1 VTTKPVFWLGRQ
13 PILDLTSSTIGYELL
28 FRSDSAN
35 AAKID
40 DDKIAT
46 ASVINHAF
54 GELGIASVLG
64 EGRGFINF
72 DADLLLSEVVELLPP
87 ERTVIEILE
96 HTKVTPEVIARCREL
111 RELGFS
117 FALDD
122 IVQIGG
128 DSEQLLPLVDIVK
141 VDVLGSQAE
150 QLKDLV
156 ARARGAGRM
165 QLLAEKVDTREQ
177 ADRCR
182 ELGFDL
188 FQGYFFAKPVVMQGK
203 RNDPSRRVLMQLLQ
217 QILADT
223 DTGAIEETF
232 KQAPDLSYKLMR
244 LVNSVAIGARS
255 PVQSLPHAIKILG
268 RAQLQR
274 WVQVLLFTSQGS
286 TGFQSPLLNLAAARG
301 KFMELLAIR
310 MDDQRWADRA
320 FMTGIL
326 SLLDTLLEMPM
337 NDVLAQLS
345 LPDDVCAALLHR
357 RGPLGQYLL
366 VIEALERADGAE
378 VSRMLASGKPCT
390 TAELAQLQITSL
402 CWANRLGQVD
412 SSASTASPARAA
424 RA

>member
-1 VTTKPVFWLGRQ
+1 VL
-13 PILDLTSSTIGYELL
+13 
-28 FRSDSAN
+28 
-35 AAKID
+35 
-40 DDKIAT
+40 
-46 ASVINHAF
+46 ASQ
-54 GELGIASVLG
+54 
-64 EGRGFINF
+64 
-72 DADLLLSEVVELLPP
+72 
-87 ERTVIEILE
+87 
-96 HTKVTPEVIARCREL
+96 K
-111 RELGFS
+111 
-117 FALDD
+117 
-122 IVQIGG
+122 
-128 DSEQLLPLVDIVK
+128 
-141 VDVLGSQAE
+141 E

-156 ARARGAGRM
+156 SRARGAGRM

-203 RNDPSRRVLMQLLQ
+203 RHDPSRRVLMQLLQ

-255 PVQSLPHAIKILG
+255 PIQSLPHAIKILG

-274 WVQVLLFTSQGS
+274 WVQVLLFTSQGAAN
-286 TGFQSPLLNLAAARG
+286 FQSPLLNLAAARG

-326 SLLDTLLEMPM
+326 SLLDTLLETSMG
-337 NDVLAQLS
+337 DVLAQLS
-345 LPDDVCAALLHR
+345 LPDDVRAALLQR

-378 VSRMLASGKPCT
+378 VARMLASGKPCT

-412 SSASTASPARAA
+412 SAASPASPARAVGA
-424 RA
+424 